1 MCVVVVAVVSQ
12 IEKLIM
18 SRESQFHGIFQ
29 VVHEVISWQFV
40 AFILLRRTIYVF
52 YR

>member
-1 MCVVVVAVVSQ
+1 MRVVVVAVVSQ

-18 SRESQFHGIFQ
+18 SRESQFHGVFQ
-29 VVHEVISWQFV
+29 VVHEVVSWQFV
-40 AFILLRRTIYVF
+40 AFILLQSGVYVF